1 MKVRKWKMKMI
12 QLYNDIKL
20 LNKPLIE
27 NPSEVLIA
35 MNYNNASSTLD
46 RRYLS
51 NIYRDLTVNP
61 CLYDSKYILDYEW
74 LQVMISGLLISN
86 DYKYKKLKQ
95 TIDYNYD
102 YDKNYNRTKKVTTTD
117 SFGQQKTTTVNGV
130 SITSTQDGERTNTN
144 TIKKAGYDTS
154 ASSSN
159 PFVNDTQEINLM
171 SGGTS
176 TIKTDSK
183 TDSANSDAYEDT
195 HVTEET
201 EYGDLS
207 VRTVGEML
215 EKERQIAYF
224 SFYDVLYRDIINEI
238 GVYIFE

>member
-1 MKVRKWKMKMI
+1 MKII

-20 LNKPLIE
+20 IGKPLIE
-27 NPSEVLIA
+27 NPSEVLIT
-35 MNYNNASSTLD
+35 MNYNNVSSTLD

-61 CLYDSKYILDYEW
+61 CLYASKYILDYEW

-117 SFGQQKTTTVNGV
+117 SFGQQKTTTVNGA

-159 PFVNDTQEINLM
+159 PFVNDTQETNLM

-183 TDSANSDAYEDT
+183 TDSSNSDAHEDT

>member
-1 MKVRKWKMKMI
+1 MKMN

-20 LNKPLIE
+20 IGKPLIE
-27 NPSEVLIA
+27 TPSEVLIA
-35 MNYNNASSTLD
+35 MNYNNVSSTLD

-74 LQVMISGLLISN
+74 LQVMLSGLLISN

-95 TIDYNYD
+95 TIDYNYN
-102 YDKNYNRTKKVTTTD
+102 YDKNYNRTKKVTNRDT
-117 SFGQQKTTTVNGV
+117 FGAQKSTTVNGA
-130 SITSTQDGERTNTN
+130 SITTSQDGERTNTN
-144 TIKKAGYDTS
+144 TVKKAGYDTS
-154 ASSSN
+154 ASSTE
-159 PFVNDTQEINLM
+159 PFVNDTQETSLIG
-171 SGGTS
+171 GGTN

-183 TDSANSDAYEDT
+183 TDSINADAYENT

-207 VRTVGEML
+207 VRTVGEIL

-238 GVYIFE
+238 GIYIFE

>member
-1 MKVRKWKMKMI
+1 MKMI

-20 LNKPLIE
+20 IGKPLIE

-35 MNYNNASSTLD
+35 MNYNNVSSTLD

-74 LQVMISGLLISN
+74 LQVIISGLLISN

-102 YDKNYNRTKKVTTTD
+102 YDKNYNRTKKVTNTD
-117 SFGQQKTTTVNGV
+117 TFGAQKSTTVNGA
-130 SITSTQDGERTNTN
+130 SITTTQDGERTNT
-144 TIKKAGYDTS
+144 TTVKKAGYDT
-154 ASSSN
+154 ASYSSE
-159 PFVNDTQEINLM
+159 PFVNDTQETNLL
-171 SGGTS
+171 GGS
-176 TIKTDSK
+176 TNKITTDSK
-183 TDSANSDAYEDT
+183 TDSINADAYENT
-195 HVTEET
+195 HITEET

-238 GVYIFE
+238 GIYIFE

>member
-1 MKVRKWKMKMI
+1 MKMI
-12 QLYNDIKL
+12 QLYNDIKSM
-20 LNKPLIE
+20 NKPLIE

-35 MNYNNASSTLD
+35 MNYNNVSSTLD

-74 LQVMISGLLISN
+74 LQVMISGLLITN

-102 YDKNYNRTKKVTTTD
+102 YDKNYNRTKKVTNTD
-117 SFGQQKTTTVNGV
+117 TFGEQKSTTVNGA
-130 SITSTQDGERTNTN
+130 SITTTQDGERTNTN
-144 TIKKAGYDTS
+144 TIKKAGYDT
-154 ASSSN
+154 ASYSSE
-159 PFVNDTQEINLM
+159 PFVNDTQETNLL
-171 SGGTS
+171 GGS
-176 TIKTDSK
+176 TNKITTDSK
-183 TDSANSDAYEDT
+183 TDTINADGYENT

-238 GVYIFE
+238 GAYIFE

>member
-1 MKVRKWKMKMI
+1 MKMI

-20 LNKPLIE
+20 MNKPLIE

-35 MNYNNASSTLD
+35 MNYNGVSSTLD

-51 NIYRDLTVNP
+51 NIYRDLSVNP

-102 YDKNYNRTKKVTTTD
+102 YDKNYNRTKKVITTD
-117 SFGQQKTTTVNGV
+117 SFGQQKTTTVNGK
-130 SITSTQDGERTNTN
+130 SITTTQDGERTNTN
-144 TIKKAGYDTS
+144 TVKKAGYDTS

-159 PFVNDTQEINLM
+159 PFVNDTQETNLM
-171 SGGTS
+171 SGGTN
-176 TIKTDSK
+176 TITTDSK

-224 SFYDVLYRDIINEI
+224 SFYDELYRDIINEI

>member
-1 MKVRKWKMKMI
+1 MKMN

-20 LNKPLIE
+20 LGKPLIE

-35 MNYNNASSTLD
+35 MNYNNVSSTLD

-51 NIYRDLTVNP
+51 NTYRDLTVNP

-102 YDKNYNRTKKVTTTD
+102 YDKNYNRTKKVKIID
-117 SFGQQKTTTVNGV
+117 SFGEKQSTTTNGA
-130 SITSTQDGERTNTN
+130 SITSTQDGERTNTT

-154 ASSSN
+154 TSSSN
-159 PFVNDTQEINLM
+159 PFVNDTQETTLM
-171 SGGTS
+171 SGGTN

-183 TDSANSDAYEDT
+183 IDTIGESPYENM
-195 HVTEET
+195 HSTEET